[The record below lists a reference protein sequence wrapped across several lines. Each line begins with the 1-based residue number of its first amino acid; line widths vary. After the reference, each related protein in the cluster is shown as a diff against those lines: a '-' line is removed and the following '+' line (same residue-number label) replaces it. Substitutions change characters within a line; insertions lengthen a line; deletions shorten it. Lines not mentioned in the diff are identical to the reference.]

1 MTYILFL
8 LLVFFVC
15 LSLIMVGSL
24 WYMRVL
30 LEKMVGGKLRDLES
44 LTATGTIPEAWSAK
58 YNERM
63 IHYQKLGDTTQV
75 NRIGRTAQ
83 KVYLNRIGKLISFV
97 KKSTLVENEESRK
110 ATLRILQRVER
121 EWKDGGSYGSFS

>member
-8 LLVFFVC
+8 LLVFFAA
-15 LSLIMVGSL
+15 LSLIMLGSL

-30 LEKMVGGKLRDLES
+30 LEKMVGGKLRDLET
-44 LTATGTIPEAWSAK
+44 LTTTGTVPETWSAK

-63 IHYQKLGDTTQV
+63 IHYQKLGDLEQV
-75 NRIGRTAQ
+75 NRISRMAQ
-83 KVYLNRIGKLISFV
+83 KRYLNRIGKLISFV
-97 KKSTLVENEESRK
+97 NKSTLVENEESRK

-121 EWKDGGSYGSFS
+121 EWRDADPYGSFS